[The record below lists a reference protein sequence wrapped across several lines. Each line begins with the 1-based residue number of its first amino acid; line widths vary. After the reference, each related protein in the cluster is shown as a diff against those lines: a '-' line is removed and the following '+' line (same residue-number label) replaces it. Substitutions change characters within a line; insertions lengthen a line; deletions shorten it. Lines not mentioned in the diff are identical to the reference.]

1 MGISIIQN
9 PVPQALVDAKGDIFV
24 ATADN
29 TVGRLPI
36 GANDTLLTADSTQS
50 GGLKWSAPVVTASS
64 TNTFTNKTIALGS
77 NTVTGTIAEFNS
89 AVTDANLATQS
100 ALDLKADLASPTFTG
115 TPTLP
120 TGTIAVTQSPGNNT
134 TAVATTAFVT
144 AAIPSIDSG
153 ALEIA
158 SLFIYS

>member
-36 GANDTLLTADSTQS
+36 GANDTVLTADSTQT
-50 GGLKWSAPVVTASS
+50 GGMKWASA
-64 TNTFTNKTIALGS
+64 GGD
-77 NTVTGTIAEFNS
+77 TGNS
-89 AVTDANLATQS
+89 
-100 ALDLKADLASPTFTG
+100 
-115 TPTLP
+115 
-120 TGTIAVTQSPGNNT
+120 
-134 TAVATTAFVT
+134 
-144 AAIPSIDSG
+144 
-153 ALEIA
+153 EIA